1 MSTQGQRSSGDWRP
15 IVACIGLAVM
25 VVCFVWLQLLPPG
38 TRGGGG
44 VGKADGPLSLIV
56 IDAGHGGG
64 DSGAVRD
71 GVLEKD
77 LTLDVA
83 RRLDQAL
90 RAKGLR
96 TMMTRSGDEFVSL
109 ANRAASANEQ
119 RDCVFVSIH
128 FDEGNRAAATGV
140 NTYYATRQIGKA
152 PLLPSWL
159 PFVQPVSAQESN
171 FDSQSLAGFV
181 QQALV
186 SRTRAVDRGT
196 RSQQF
201 YVIANVRHPAVLV
214 EGGFLTNSDDMAKL
228 RSEEYR
234 QQLALAIG
242 EGIMQYREVA
252 RERQATIANDESSA

>member
-1 MSTQGQRSSGDWRP
+1 MQGQRWSGGWRS
-15 IVACIGLAVM
+15 IVAGIGLAVM
-25 VVCFVWLQLLPPG
+25 AVCFVWLQLLPQR
-38 TRGGGG
+38 TGGGG
-44 VGKADGPLSLIV
+44 AKADGAISLIV

-83 RRLDQAL
+83 RRLEQAL
-90 RAKGLR
+90 RTRGLR
-96 TMMTRSGDEFVSL
+96 TMMTRSGDDFVSL
-109 ANRAASANEQ
+109 ANRAASANQQ
-119 RDCVFVSIH
+119 RDCLFVSIH

-152 PLLPSWL
+152 RLLPSWL
-159 PFVQPVSAQESN
+159 PFAQPVSAQESN

-214 EGGFLTNSDDMAKL
+214 EGGFLTNSDDMTKL

-234 QQLALAIG
+234 QQVALAIG
-242 EGIMQYREVA
+242 DGIMQYREVA
-252 RERQATIANDESSA
+252 RERQAIIANDEPRA